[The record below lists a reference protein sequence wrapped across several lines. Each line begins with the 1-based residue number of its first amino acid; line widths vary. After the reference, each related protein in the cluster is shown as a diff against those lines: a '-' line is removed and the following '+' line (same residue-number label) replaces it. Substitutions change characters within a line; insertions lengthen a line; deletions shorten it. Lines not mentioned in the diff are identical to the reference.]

1 MALRMM
7 ADKALGVASTYYKRT
22 MNWHLAQSGLRYE
35 DLLIEETKDV
45 KEALDL
51 ADPDVVTGRSRRLR
65 RAVDLSYKR
74 KSLQDYAPD
83 MKLEPFKEE
92 IYPDLIKIR
101 ERDEE
106 YAVLNA
112 HK

>member
-1 MALRMM
+1 MEFHIARHRITDTILLFLPS
-7 ADKALGVASTYYKRT
+7 KIKPI
-22 MNWHLAQSGLRYE
+22 GLRYE
-35 DLLIEETKDV
+35 DLLIEETNDV
-45 KEALDL
+45 KEALEL
-51 ADPDVVTGRSRRLR
+51 ADPDVVTGRTRRLR

-83 MKLEPFKEE
+83 MVLEPFKEE

-112 HK
+112 HKK